1 MNSLGEWFGSGLKI
15 KRWLF
20 LVLIGTFILSY
31 GLANLKLAN
40 QLDVHSILV
49 TAILFAIGVFCI
61 VGGFIMTQRRILQAV
76 AESNSPSNSKNLNL
90 KRLLMLNFL

>member
-31 GLANLKLAN
+31 
-40 QLDVHSILV
+40 
-49 TAILFAIGVFCI
+49 
-61 VGGFIMTQRRILQAV
+61 
-76 AESNSPSNSKNLNL
+76 
-90 KRLLMLNFL
+90 